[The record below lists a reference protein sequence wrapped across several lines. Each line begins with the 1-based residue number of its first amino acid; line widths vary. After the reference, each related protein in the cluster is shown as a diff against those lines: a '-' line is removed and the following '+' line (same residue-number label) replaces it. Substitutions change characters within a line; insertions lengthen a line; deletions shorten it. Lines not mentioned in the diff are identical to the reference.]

1 MKKLIDLSDP
11 GEPKGTFVLRY
22 RVRKDGRNS
31 TWCCRLRLNEK
42 ERMARQ
48 GRGSLYVTAALQ
60 GTNKNTAMKQA
71 IEWRRNWGPGNKKR
85 AKLANIPTFA
95 EAADRWLAHEEAKAE
110 QARARGQRA
119 RSVDAIRRWRSC
131 LERYLKPVFGDLPAN
146 GITLADGARWA
157 SWRQRYYVDGPGV
170 LEIEHGVPYFRGGK
184 EIRRPAQP
192 TFTLDPSTISKDADA
207 FVKVLAFARS
217 EYPHLEWSEPISLR
231 RAATGLDQPE
241 PRLRFTREQRSHVF
255 EAASVRAHGVEG
267 ENINDPPFNR
277 EVLYNLV
284 RFLWCTGLRVAE
296 VKRLKVSD
304 IIITPCPK
312 GKTILVPHE
321 DVTTLGF
328 EGPVDEF
335 SQEAV
340 VDDPHATEYDFYY
353 RFRVDWVKHRSHQR
367 EVTPRLGSFNV
378 MDRHLRQLER
388 HFGKERHHPYAFDRK
403 SVTRLIEHLDGDL
416 LLFPDADGNE
426 FKTMGKMHERLLAAV
441 RGDFP
446 DGLRVIHDQKM
457 SLSCWRHTYASEL
470 LEYFLERQ
478 KPNLVEYL
486 AKNMG
491 TSPAMI
497 HRHYGRILARAA
509 ESELMV

>member
-1 MKKLIDLSDP
+1 MKKPIDISDP
-11 GEPKGTFVLRY
+11 GEPEGTFVLQY
-22 RVRKDGRNS
+22 RVRKDGRSS
-31 TWCCRLRLNEK
+31 TWRCRLRLSEK
-42 ERMARQ
+42 DRLARQ
-48 GRGSLYVTAALQ
+48 GRGSPYVTAALQ
-60 GTNKNTAMKQA
+60 ATNKNTAMKQA

-95 EAADRWLAHEEAKAE
+95 EAADRWLAHEEAKTE

-119 RSVDAIRRWRSC
+119 RSDDAIRRWRSC

-207 FVKVLAFARS
+207 FVKALAFARS

-241 PRLRFTREQRSHVF
+241 PRLRFTREQRSHIF
-255 EAASVRAHGVEG
+255 EVASVRAHGVEG
-267 ENINDPPFNR
+267 EHINDPPFNR

-304 IIITPCPK
+304 ILITPCAK
-312 GKTILVPHE
+312 DRTIYVPHE
-321 DVTTLGF
+321 DVTSLGF

-335 SQEAV
+335 SQETAE
-340 VDDPHATEYDFYY
+340 DDPHAAEYDFQY
-353 RFRVDWVKHRSHQR
+353 RFRVDWVKHRSHRR
-367 EVTPRLGSFNV
+367 EVTPRLGIYNV

-388 HFGKERHHPYAFDRK
+388 HFGKERRHPYTFTRK
-403 SVTRLIEHLDGDL
+403 SVISMIAHLDGDL
-416 LLFPDADGNE
+416 LLFPDAGGDE
-426 FKTMGKMHERLLAAV
+426 FKTMGKMHDRLLAAV

-446 DGLRVIHDQKM
+446 DGLRVIQGQKM

-497 HRHYGRILARAA
+497 HRHYGHILARAA